1 MRLTDWVA
9 RLFGR
14 KRFQLEVSKLKL
26 PVSVREFAPWPEG
39 GYLVGGAVRD
49 ALLDRS
55 STDLDWLV
63 AQPER
68 AASLA
73 AGLVDGA
80 HFALDEARGHWRLV
94 TSSSIRDYIRLD
106 GELHDNLRNRDYT
119 INALALAASGQVTD
133 VMGGLADLEAGI
145 LRMTG
150 ATQLHSDPVRLLR
163 GVRLAVELDLQLD
176 PATEATIKEIAELHA
191 TGDLPLPAWERS

>member
-1 MRLTDWVA
+1 MAGVGITDWLA

-14 KRFQLEVSKLKL
+14 KRPAAAARILKE
-26 PVSVREFAPWPEG
+26 PVGVREFAPWPEG

-49 ALLDRS
+49 ALLDRK

-94 TSSSIRDYIRLD
+94 TSNSIRDYIRLD
-106 GELHDNLRNRDYT
+106 GELDDNLRNRDYT
-119 INALALAASGQVTD
+119 INALALTASGKVHDVT
-133 VMGGLADLEAGI
+133 GGLEDLRAGT

-150 ATQLHSDPVRLLR
+150 VAQLRSDPVRLLR
-163 GVRLAVELDLQLD
+163 GVRLVTELDLKLD
-176 PATEATIKEIAELHA
+176 PATEAAMKE
-191 TGDLPLPAWERS
+191 